1 MIRFIVIIV
10 LFFVVLALSPIL
22 LGDPGYILI
31 AVGDHVFE
39 LTVYAAFFW
48 LTALFVIGF
57 FTYKVIRG
65 GFKISFKAWHTV
77 VFASRRRGI
86 ANFNKG
92 LTAYLLEDYQTAE
105 QLFAKSAE
113 PAKRQQSAYLLAA
126 AASAKQEI
134 TENTNHYLTLL
145 AQETAKSKDTD
156 LASVIVNVK
165 LLMNQQRHEAYEKA
179 RVLIDEH
186 HKNIGHD
193 ARLLTLEIDLCLI
206 EKRFETA
213 VDYLTSARKNK
224 TINDETVQAWE
235 EKAYYGAFNHIIQ
248 QQDQAS
254 LQTYWKAIKNK
265 IKQREAVLFAYCHV
279 LAEHNIT
286 EPLTKL
292 ITPMLKNQPNA
303 RFLQQLRSLP
313 IKQSEPLIAI
323 VQKHLHG
330 DTQNA
335 QWLSCLGHL
344 AVMSQQWPMAERAFG
359 SLIKLADNQDVNLK
373 EKPYDQED
381 LQAFAKALTAE
392 GQYQAANEVWVK
404 VNNLNPA

>member
-10 LFFVVLALSPIL
+10 LFFAVLALSPIL

-31 AVGDHVFE
+31 AVGENIFE

-48 LTALFVIGF
+48 LGAIFVIGF
-57 FTYKVIRG
+57 FTYKIVRG

-77 VFASRRRGI
+77 AFASRRRGI

-92 LTAYLLEDYQTAE
+92 LTAYMLEDYQTAE

-126 AASAKQEI
+126 AASAKQEVD
-134 TENTNHYLTLL
+134 ENTNHYLTLL
-145 AQETAKSKDTD
+145 EQETAKSKVTD
-156 LASVIVNVK
+156 LASIIVKIK
-165 LLMNQQRHEAYEKA
+165 LLMNQKRNDAYKKA
-179 RVLIDEH
+179 RALIDDN

-193 ARLLTLEIDLCLI
+193 ARLLALEIDLCLI
-206 EKRFETA
+206 EKRFEAA

-224 TINDETVQAWE
+224 AINDESVQAWE
-235 EKAYYGAFNHIIQ
+235 EEAYYGAFNDIIK

-254 LQTYWKAIKNK
+254 LQTYWQAIKGK
-265 IKQREAVLFAYCHV
+265 IKQREAVLFSYCQV
-279 LAEHNIT
+279 LAEQNIT

-292 ITPMLKNQPNA
+292 ITPVLKKRPNA
-303 RFLQQLRSLP
+303 RFLKRLRSLP

-330 DTQNA
+330 DNQNA

-344 AVMSQQWPMAERAFG
+344 AVMSEQWSMAERAFG
-359 SLIKLADNQDVNLK
+359 SLMKLEANLK
-373 EKPYDQED
+373 ERQYDKED
-381 LQAFAKALTAE
+381 LQAFAKALSEE
-392 GQYQAANEVWVK
+392 GQHQAANEVWVK
-404 VNNLNPA
+404 LSLLSSN

>member
-1 MIRFIVIIV
+1 MIRFIVIIA
-10 LFFVVLALSPIL
+10 LFFAVLALSPL
-22 LGDPGYILI
+22 LLDDPGYILVSVSDNI
-31 AVGDHVFE
+31 YE

-48 LTALFVIGF
+48 ILATLTILFF
-57 FTYKVIRG
+57 SYKIARS

-77 VFASRRRGI
+77 AFASRRRGI

-92 LTAYLLEDYQTAE
+92 LAAYMLEDYQGAE

-126 AASAKQEI
+126 AASAKQQLDA
-134 TENTNHYLTLL
+134 NTNHYLALL
-145 AQETAKSKDTD
+145 AQETAKSTEPD
-156 LASVIVNVK
+156 LASVIVKVK
-165 LLMNQQRHEAYEKA
+165 LLMNQKRKAAYEKA
-179 RVLIDEH
+179 RALIDEN
-186 HKNIGHD
+186 HKQIGHD
-193 ARLLTLEIDLCLI
+193 ARLLALEIDLCLI
-206 EKRFETA
+206 EKRFERA
-213 VDYLTSARKNK
+213 VDYLHAARKEK

-235 EKAYYGAFNHIIQ
+235 AKAYYGVFNNIIR

-254 LQTYWKAIKNK
+254 LQAYWQALKGK

-279 LAEHNIT
+279 LAEQNIT

-292 ITPMLKNQPNA
+292 ITPILKKQPNA

-330 DTQNA
+330 DNKNA

-344 AVMSQQWPMAERAFG
+344 AVMSEQWSMAEKAFR
-359 SLIKLADNQDVNLK
+359 SLIKLEANQQ
-373 EKPYDQED
+373 EIQYDKED
-381 LQAFAKALTAE
+381 LQAFAKALTEE
-392 GQYQAANEVWVK
+392 GQHQAANEVWVK
-404 VNNLNPA
+404 VNDLTTS